1 MNKSL
6 KYFYYIITAIFMF
19 LTLFEIYTYMKMESN
34 YLGLFYLFLNLF
46 IMFLLFTISY
56 NYDKSNKEIR
66 ISKNIMAIIFGLIA
80 SFILGLL
87 LPNIFNYKDASYLFT
102 KNIKIISKIIKPIIY
117 IFLGVAS
124 YIEIKL
130 IKKLKS

>member
-124 YIEIKL
+124 YVEIKL

>member
-6 KYFYYIITAIFMF
+6 KYFYYIITLIFMF
-19 LTLFEIYTYMKMESN
+19 LTIFEIYTYMKMESN
-34 YLGLFYLFLNLF
+34 YLGLFYLFFNLF

-130 IKKLKS
+130 IKKLKN

>member
-87 LPNIFNYKDASYLFT
+87 LPNIFNYKDASYLFN

>member
-19 LTLFEIYTYMKMESN
+19 LTIFEIYTYMKMESN
-34 YLGLFYLFLNLF
+34 YLGLFYLFFNLF

>member
-46 IMFLLFTISY
+46 TMFLLFTISY